1 MGAFIEGSLAE
12 AKFIGDDIF
21 PKTLLPSAGS
31 NRNLAKSVIA
41 ERESLI
47 AALRRHRALLFRGF
61 DVASV
66 DDFER
71 AVEAFEWEAYEIVPG
86 STTRVKLSE
95 RIYTANEASV
105 DLFINFHHEMS
116 LVICL
121 TNPRMLLDNFRDV
134 GYKQRK
140 PMPSKIIFC
149 CSEPSPEK
157 GETSIVAS
165 DEIIEKM
172 EERMPEF
179 MAKIAEVGLIHG
191 SITGSDADAGTH
203 TVLNQSWKS
212 FLGTD
217 DEVEAEKRARKSHF
231 SEKLNFFSNGS
242 AEFVY
247 GPLNPVFEHEGK
259 RAWHIP
265 IHGYTDNIN
274 MATNKFGDGS
284 AFPSEVFGIY
294 EQLLEECCIDI
305 KWQKGDV
312 LLLDNLV
319 VQHARR
325 PGKPPRRLL
334 ASICK

>member
-1 MGAFIEGSLAE
+1 
-12 AKFIGDDIF
+12 
-21 PKTLLPSAGS
+21 
-31 NRNLAKSVIA
+31 
-41 ERESLI
+41 
-47 AALRRHRALLFRGF
+47 
-61 DVASV
+61 
-66 DDFER
+66 
-71 AVEAFEWEAYEIVPG
+71 
-86 STTRVKLSE
+86 
-95 RIYTANEASV
+95 
-105 DLFINFHHEMS
+105 
-116 LVICL
+116 
-121 TNPRMLLDNFRDV
+121 
-134 GYKQRK
+134 
-140 PMPSKIIFC
+140 MPSKIFFC

-165 DEIIEKM
+165 DEIVEKM

-203 TVLNQSWKS
+203 TVLNTTWKS

-231 SEKLNFFSNGS
+231 SKKLNFFSNGS

-247 GPLNPVFEHEGK
+247 GPLNPVVEHEGK

-284 AFPSEVFGIY
+284 AFPLEVFSIY
-294 EQLLEECCIDI
+294 EQLLEENCIDI

-312 LLLDNLV
+312 LLLDNFV